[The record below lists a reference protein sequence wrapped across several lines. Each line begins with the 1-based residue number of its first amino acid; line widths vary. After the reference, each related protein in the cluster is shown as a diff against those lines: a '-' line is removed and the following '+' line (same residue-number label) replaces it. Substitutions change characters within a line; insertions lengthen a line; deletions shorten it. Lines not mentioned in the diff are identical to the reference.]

1 MKKDVGLFLKG
12 FAMGAANVIP
22 GVSGGT
28 IAFISGIYER
38 LIKSLKSFDFSILNL
53 LMHGHFRE
61 VVGKTDLKF
70 LSILFSGITLSIF
83 SLAHLLEYILKDY
96 ETFTLAFFFGLVAAS
111 ILGVGRQIGKFSLGV
126 IITFFIGYS
135 VAVSIAFITPLEAN
149 DHWAYV
155 VLCGMVAISSM
166 ILPGLSGSY
175 VLLLMGNYV
184 LMLQS
189 ISHLNFKFLIPFVL
203 GCLLGVVMFSRIFN
217 YFFDHFQDATI
228 SLLTG
233 FVVGSLLII
242 WPWKT
247 THYIEIENREKAA
260 GYDWYFPSF
269 DTEMIIGVGLMLLGF
284 IVVSGIEHLGKKA
297 NSQG

>member
-1 MKKDVGLFLKG
+1 VKKEAGLFLKG

-38 LIKSLKSFDFSILNL
+38 LIKALKSFDLSILKL
-53 LMHGHFRE
+53 FRQGHFRE
-61 VVGKTDLKF
+61 IVGKTDLKF
-70 LSILFSGITLSIF
+70 LSILFSGIALSIF
-83 SLAHLLEYILKDY
+83 SLAHILEYIIKYY
-96 ETFTLAFFFGLVAAS
+96 ETFTLAFFFGLVVAS
-111 ILGVGRQIGKFSLGV
+111 SLGVGRQISKFSLSV
-126 IITFFIGYS
+126 LITFFIGCSFAVS
-135 VAVSIAFITPLEAN
+135 VALLTPMEAN

-155 VLCGMVAISSM
+155 VLCGIVAVSSM

-175 VLLLMGNYV
+175 VLLLMGNYA

-203 GCLLGVVMFSRIFN
+203 GCLLGLIIFSRLLN

-247 THYIEIENREKAA
+247 THYIKIETREKAV

-269 DTEMIIGVGLMLLGF
+269 DYEMIIGVGLIMLGF
-284 IVVSGIEHLGKKA
+284 IVVSGIERLGTK
-297 NSQG
+297 G

>member
-1 MKKDVGLFLKG
+1 MKKEVGLFLKG

-28 IAFISGIYER
+28 VAFISGIYER
-38 LIKSLKSFDFSILNL
+38 LIKALKSFDLLILNL
-53 LMHGHFRE
+53 LMQGHFRE

-70 LSILFSGITLSIF
+70 LSILFSGIAMSIF
-83 SLAHLLEYILKDY
+83 SLANLLEYIIKDY
-96 ETFTLAFFFGLVAAS
+96 EIFTLAFFFGLVVAS
-111 ILGVGRQIGKFSLGV
+111 SLGVGRQIGKFSLGV
-126 IITFFIGYS
+126 LITFFIGYS
-135 VAVSIAFITPLEAN
+135 VATSVAFMTPLEAN

-155 VLCGMVAISSM
+155 VLCGVVAISSM

-189 ISHLNFKFLIPFVL
+189 ISHLDFKFLIPFVL
-203 GCLLGVVMFSRIFN
+203 GCLLGLITFSRILN

-242 WPWKT
+242 WPWKRT
-247 THYIEIENREKAA
+247 YYINIETREKAV

-269 DTEMIIGVGLMLLGF
+269 DSEMIIGVGLMLLGF
-284 IVVSGIEHLGKKA
+284 IVVSGIERLGGKG
-297 NSQG
+297 Q

>member
-1 MKKDVGLFLKG
+1 MKKEAGLFLKG

-28 IAFISGIYER
+28 IAFITGIYER
-38 LIKSLKSFDFSILNL
+38 LIKALKSFDFSILNL
-53 LMHGHFRE
+53 LMQGHFRE
-61 VVGKTDLKF
+61 VLEKTDLKF
-70 LSILFSGITLSIF
+70 LSILFSGIALSIF
-83 SLAHLLEYILKDY
+83 SLAHLLEYIIKGY
-96 ETFTLAFFFGLVAAS
+96 ETFTLSFFFGLIVAS
-111 ILGVGRQIGKFSLGV
+111 SLGVGRQIGKFSLGV
-126 IITFFIGYS
+126 LITFLIGYS
-135 VAVSIAFITPLEAN
+135 GAVSVAFITPLEAN

-155 VLCGMVAISSM
+155 MLCGVVAISSM

-203 GCLLGVVMFSRIFN
+203 GCLLGVVIFSRILN
-217 YFFDHFQDATI
+217 YFFDHFHDATL

-233 FVVGSLLII
+233 CVVGSLLII
-242 WPWKT
+242 WAWKT
-247 THYIEIENREKAA
+247 THFIKIETREKVV

-269 DTEMIIGVGLMLLGF
+269 DFDMIIGVGLMVLGF
-284 IVVSGIEHLGKKA
+284 ILVSGIERLGEKDE
-297 NSQG
+297 

>member
-1 MKKDVGLFLKG
+1 MKKEAGLFLKG

-38 LIKSLKSFDFSILNL
+38 LIKALKSFDLSILKL
-53 LMHGHFRE
+53 FRQGHFRE
-61 VVGKTDLKF
+61 IVGKTDLKF
-70 LSILFSGITLSIF
+70 LSILFSGIALSIF
-83 SLAHLLEYILKDY
+83 SLAHILEYIIKYY
-96 ETFTLAFFFGLVAAS
+96 ETFTLAFFFGLVVAS
-111 ILGVGRQIGKFSLGV
+111 SLGVGRQISKFSLSV
-126 IITFFIGYS
+126 LITFCIGCSFAVS
-135 VAVSIAFITPLEAN
+135 VALLTPMEAN

-155 VLCGMVAISSM
+155 VLCGIVAVSSM

-175 VLLLMGNYV
+175 VLLLMGNYA

-203 GCLLGVVMFSRIFN
+203 GCLLGLIIFSRLLN

-247 THYIEIENREKAA
+247 THYIKIETREKAV

-269 DTEMIIGVGLMLLGF
+269 DYEMIIGVGLILLGF
-284 IVVSGIEHLGKKA
+284 IVVSGIERLGTK
-297 NSQG
+297 G

>member
-1 MKKDVGLFLKG
+1 MKKEAGLFLKG

-28 IAFISGIYER
+28 VAFISGIYER
-38 LIKSLKSFDFSILNL
+38 LIKALKSFDLLILNL
-53 LMHGHFRE
+53 LMQGHFRE

-70 LSILFSGITLSIF
+70 LSILFSGIVMSVF
-83 SLAHLLEYILKDY
+83 SLANLLEYIIKDY
-96 ETFTLAFFFGLVAAS
+96 EIFTLAFFFGLVVAS
-111 ILGVGRQIGKFSLGV
+111 SLGVGRQIGKFSLGV
-126 IITFFIGYS
+126 LITFLIGYS
-135 VAVSIAFITPLEAN
+135 VAISVAFITPLEAN

-189 ISHLNFKFLIPFVL
+189 ISHLDFKFLIPFVFGCIL
-203 GCLLGVVMFSRIFN
+203 GLVTFSRILN

-242 WPWKT
+242 WPWKR
-247 THYIEIENREKAA
+247 THYIKIENWEKAV

-269 DTEMIIGVGLMLLGF
+269 DSEMIIGVGLMLFGF
-284 IVVSGIEHLGKKA
+284 IVVSGIERLGEKG
-297 NSQG
+297 Q

>member
-1 MKKDVGLFLKG
+1 MKKEAGLFLKG

-38 LIKSLKSFDFSILNL
+38 LIKALKSFDLSILKL
-53 LMHGHFRE
+53 FRQGHFRE
-61 VVGKTDLKF
+61 IVGKTDLKF
-70 LSILFSGITLSIF
+70 LSILFSGIALSIF
-83 SLAHLLEYILKDY
+83 SLAHILEYIIKYY
-96 ETFTLAFFFGLVAAS
+96 ETFTLAFFFGLVVAS
-111 ILGVGRQIGKFSLGV
+111 SLGVGRQISKFSLSV
-126 IITFFIGYS
+126 LITFCIGCSFAVS
-135 VAVSIAFITPLEAN
+135 VALLTPMEAN

-155 VLCGMVAISSM
+155 VLCGIVAVSSM

-175 VLLLMGNYV
+175 VLLLMGNYA

-203 GCLLGVVMFSRIFN
+203 GCLLGLIIFSRLLN

-247 THYIEIENREKAA
+247 THYIKIETREKAI

-269 DTEMIIGVGLMLLGF
+269 DYEMIIGVGLILLGF
-284 IVVSGIEHLGKKA
+284 IVVSGIERLGTK
-297 NSQG
+297 G

>member
-1 MKKDVGLFLKG
+1 MKKEAGLFLKG

-38 LIKSLKSFDFSILNL
+38 LIKALKSFDLSILKL
-53 LMHGHFRE
+53 FRQGHFRE
-61 VVGKTDLKF
+61 IVGKTDLKF
-70 LSILFSGITLSIF
+70 LSILFLGIAFSIF
-83 SLAHLLEYILKDY
+83 SLAHLLEYIIKYY
-96 ETFTLAFFFGLVAAS
+96 ETFTLAFFFGLVVAS
-111 ILGVGRQIGKFSLGV
+111 SLGVGRQISKFSLSV
-126 IITFFIGYS
+126 LITFCIGCSFAVS
-135 VAVSIAFITPLEAN
+135 VALLTPMEAN

-155 VLCGMVAISSM
+155 VLCGIVAVSSM

-175 VLLLMGNYV
+175 VLLLMGNYA

-203 GCLLGVVMFSRIFN
+203 GCLLGLIIFSRLLN

-247 THYIEIENREKAA
+247 THYIKIETREKAI

-269 DTEMIIGVGLMLLGF
+269 DYEMIIGVGLILLGF
-284 IVVSGIEHLGKKA
+284 IVVSGIERLGTK
-297 NSQG
+297 G